1 MTQLRNQIQTAQI
14 ILPCE
19 NLGEMLAFLLDRLGF
34 HLDMI
39 FPADE
44 PRTAVVT
51 GHGVSLRLETAPVTA
66 PVQLRLQGAFSGKII
81 EGPSGLR
88 VLLFDS
94 RAPIVLPD
102 APHPELLIQRQSE
115 REAWIEGRAGMQYR
129 DLIPGRLGG
138 RFIASQIRIPQGGE
152 VPDYVH
158 YHRVRFQMI
167 YCRKGW
173 VRVVYEDQGPPF
185 VLHAGD
191 CVLQPPEIRHR
202 VLEASAGLEVI
213 EIASPAVHETYVDHA
228 LSLPTGIL
236 RPERDFSGQRFV
248 RHIAAESRWR
258 PWTIE
263 NCEARDTGIAAA
275 TNKFASVQTIRAFGQ
290 TTLSHRNE
298 LFFLYVLQGELMLD
312 EAQWLRED
320 DCCVLPAGK
329 EFTMRAEDGVEML
342 MVEIGWNQ

>member
-1 MTQLRNQIQTAQI
+1 MTELRNQIQTAQI

-19 NLGEMLAFLLDRLGF
+19 NLGEMLAFLVDRLGF
-34 HLDMI
+34 RLEMI

-51 GHGVSLRLETAPVTA
+51 GHGISLRLETAALKA
-66 PVQLRLQGAFSGKII
+66 PLQLRLQGAFPEQMI

-88 VLLFDS
+88 VMLVDS
-94 RAPIVLPD
+94 RAPIALPD
-102 APHPELLIQRQSE
+102 APQPGLLIQRQGE
-115 REAWIEGRAGMQYR
+115 CDAWIEGRAGMQYR

-167 YCRKGW
+167 YCRKGC

-228 LSLPTGIL
+228 LSLPTGVM

-248 RHIAAESRWR
+248 RHIAAESTWR
-258 PWTIE
+258 PWTME

-275 TNKFASVQTIRAFGQ
+275 TQGFASVQAIRAFGR

-298 LFFLYVLQGELMLD
+298 LFFLYVLRGELMLD
-312 EAQWLRED
+312 EMQWLRED

-329 EFTMRAEDGVEML
+329 EFTTRAEKGVEML
-342 MVEIGWNQ
+342 VVEIGVKQ